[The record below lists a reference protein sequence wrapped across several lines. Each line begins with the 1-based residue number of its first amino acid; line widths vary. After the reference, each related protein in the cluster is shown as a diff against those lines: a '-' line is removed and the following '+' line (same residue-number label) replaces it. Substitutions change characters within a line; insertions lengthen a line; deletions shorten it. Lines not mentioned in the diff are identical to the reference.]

1 MSLALRANSTVI
13 DRLSAFFDARNVEVY
28 VVGGLVRDRLMG
40 RAPSFDKLRTDID
53 LAVKGDVVTLSRELA
68 DELGGSLAPLSV
80 PRGMMRVVAPPDD
93 GAVDGSAL
101 RQAQGESVEPLSNH
115 IDLSG
120 YSGDIK
126 DDLARRDFTVNA
138 MAVSLAEW
146 NALRQAQDGYG
157 GRVID
162 LFGGRGD
169 LFHKAIRSLNSGVF
183 ADDPGRL
190 LRAVRLSGELG
201 FRIEPDTVRQLMLN
215 SHLMERV
222 SADRVRDE
230 FLRILAPTGARA
242 RLEAL
247 DQLGLLRYV
256 IPELMATKGVEQPR
270 MHYWDVWG
278 HSLHTVQAA
287 EGVTGGHQN
296 SPVFSC
302 VPWTPETEAYFAE
315 VVSDGHTRRTILKL
329 AALLHDIAKPQTKTV
344 EPDGRTRFFGHSEQG
359 AEVAERRLSSLRLSN
374 RGASMV
380 SRMVLHHLRPSGL
393 RLKTPGGGAEWPSD
407 KAIYRY
413 FRDTSDIAID
423 TLYLA
428 LADYLGAKGPE
439 LAHPDWLEH
448 AKMIAHILDTG
459 GREPVAVSTSRL
471 VNGHDLM
478 SSLRLQPGP
487 HIGALLDAIEEARA
501 SGEIE
506 TQEQALELAA
516 DTLARQASGFKPGR
530 DGTPFPGLN
539 PAGRPISG

>member
-1 MSLALRANSTVI
+1 MLHAHPTTF
-13 DRLSAFFDARNVEVY
+13 DRLTAFFRARDVETY
-28 VVGGLVRDRLMG
+28 VVGGMVRDRLMG
-40 RAPSFDKLRTDID
+40 RENGTDID
-53 LAVKGDVVTLSRELA
+53 LAVKGDAVALARELA
-68 DELGGSLAPLSV
+68 DELCGSLAPLSV
-80 PRGMMRVVAPPDD
+80 PRGMMRVIAPPED
-93 GAVDGSAL
+93 GAADGN
-101 RQAQGESVEPLSNH
+101 GPV

-120 YSGDIK
+120 YSGNIN

-146 NALRQAQDGYG
+146 DDADFGSQ
-157 GRVID
+157 VID
-162 LFGGRGD
+162 LFGGRSD
-169 LFHKAIRSLNSGVF
+169 LFRKAIRSLNSGVF

-201 FRIEPDTVRQLMLN
+201 FRIEPDTVRQLMLD

-222 SADRVRDE
+222 SADRVREE
-230 FLRILAPTGARA
+230 FLRILAPAGARA

-247 DQLGLLRYV
+247 DQLGLLRHV
-256 IPELMATKGVEQPR
+256 IPEIMATKGVDQPR
-270 MHYWDVWG
+270 THHYWDVWG

-302 VPWTPETEAYFAE
+302 VPWTPETEAYFAQI
-315 VVSDGHTRRTILKL
+315 VSDGHTRRTILKL
-329 AALLHDIAKPQTKTV
+329 AALLHDIAKPQTKTL

-380 SRMVLHHLRPSGL
+380 SRMVLYHLRPTGMSNDG
-393 RLKTPGGGAEWPSD
+393 EWPTNR
-407 KAIYRY
+407 AVYRY
-413 FRDTSDIAID
+413 FRDTGDVAID

-439 LAHPDWLEH
+439 LAHPNWLEH
-448 AKMIAHILDTG
+448 AKMIAHIVDTG
-459 GREPVAVSTSRL
+459 AREPVAVAATRL
-471 VNGHDLM
+471 VTGHDLM
-478 SSLRLQPGP
+478 SRFRLQPGP
-487 HIGALLDAIEEARA
+487 HIGDLLEAVEEARA

-506 TQEQALELAA
+506 TREQALELVA
-516 DTLARQASGFKPGR
+516 DTLARQP
-530 DGTPFPGLN
+530 LN
-539 PAGRPISG
+539 RPPHSPAKAAFRNGSRTISG